1 LSSIRGSRRGARRAI
16 AGAALAAC
24 CLALPTAVAPAA
36 PGELDPSF
44 GNGGKSIV
52 DLGGA
57 EDVTD
62 LLLQP
67 DGKVI
72 VTGSSNALNPTDS
85 DLFAARLQ
93 VPQATL
99 DPSYGGGFGWSRI
112 DFGGNERGG
121 AAVLQP
127 DSRIIVAGTTD
138 AIGDDYSVARLLNP
152 EGTFD
157 SSFGSGGFRTGS
169 LGGSDG
175 ASGVALQPDNR
186 IVFAGSHSSGPAGSD
201 WMIGRLLNPQ
211 ATPDGSFGSAGFF
224 ERDFGG
230 SADQAYDVLVQ
241 PDGKILVAGDS
252 HNQGVGGGFGAVLR
266 LLPGGTPDNS
276 FGNSA
281 AVDDL
286 ASAAVALALQ
296 PDGKIIVAAYEAGST
311 SAAAIYRLLPNGDLD
326 GSFGGD
332 GRTGVTFGSASHTV
346 SDLIV
351 QPDGKVIVVGEA
363 STQDGLL
370 DFGIERLQPN
380 GFPDTTFGD
389 GGSTRVDFGAPVS
402 LESPSGLVRQPDGR
416 IIVAGYSQGNI
427 NAIRLQGDPGGSAN
441 TKCAGRKATV
451 IGTNGK
457 DKLKGTKKR
466 DVISAGKGKDKVK
479 GLKGNDLICGGKGKD
494 KLLGGPGKD
503 KLLGQAGK
511 DTLKGGPG
519 KDKLVGGPGKDK
531 LVGGPGKDSEKP

>member
-1 LSSIRGSRRGARRAI
+1 MSSIRGSRRGACRAI

-24 CLALPTAVAPAA
+24 CLALPTAVASAA
-36 PGELDPSF
+36 PGDLDPSF

-52 DLGGA
+52 DLGGT
-57 EDVTD
+57 EDVTN

-72 VTGSSNALNPTDS
+72 VTGSSNALNPTDR

-93 VPQATL
+93 VPQGTL

-112 DFGGNERGG
+112 DFGGNERGA
-121 AAVLQP
+121 AAVLEP

-138 AIGDDYSVARLLNP
+138 AIGDDYGVARLLNP
-152 EGTFD
+152 EGIFD

-186 IVFAGSHSSGPAGSD
+186 IVFAGSHSGPGGSD

-211 ATPDGSFGSAGFF
+211 ATPDGSFGTAGFF

-241 PDGKILVAGDS
+241 PDGKILVAGDRR
-252 HNQGVGGGFGAVLR
+252 NQGEGGGFGAVLR

-281 AVDDL
+281 EVRGL
-286 ASAAVALALQ
+286 ATAAVALALQ
-296 PDGKIIVAAYEAGST
+296 PDGKIIVAANDAS
-311 SAAAIYRLLPNGDLD
+311 SPNAAAIYRLLPNGDLD

-332 GRTGVTFGSASHTV
+332 GKTAASFGSRSDTV

-351 QPDGKVIVVGEA
+351 QSGGKIVVVGQA
-363 STQDGLL
+363 NAGGLE
-370 DFGIERLQPN
+370 DFGVERLQPN

-389 GGSTRVDFGAPVS
+389 GGSTRVDFGSPTA
-402 LESPSGLVRQPDGR
+402 LESPSGLVQQPDGR
-416 IIVAGYSQGNI
+416 IIVAGYSQGDI
-427 NAIRLQGDPGGSAN
+427 NVIRLQGDPGGSAN
-441 TKCAGRKATV
+441 SKCAGKKATV

-466 DVISAGKGKDKVK
+466 DRISAGKGKDTVK
-479 GLKGNDLICGGKGKD
+479 GLKGNDIICGGKGKD
-494 KLLGGPGKD
+494 KLFGGSGKD

-511 DTLKGGPG
+511 DRLIGGPG
-519 KDKLVGGPGKDK
+519 NDKVKGGAGKD
-531 LVGGPGKDSEKP
+531 VEKP